1 MIWIKEEIMKE
12 IIKSIGLGF
21 LVSLPFIIFLGI
33 IITGIHFFGDSFIL
47 GSMFFIVTG
56 GLPIIL
62 VYKIKKLGKEFV
74 INTLYNI
81 GFITIILSIVILP
94 TYFFNTPGL
103 IFTGVLLSLFFF
115 YGIGQEF
122 IMNKL
127 LKSD

>member
-1 MIWIKEEIMKE
+1 M
-12 IIKSIGLGF
+12 
-21 LVSLPFIIFLGI
+21 VSLPFIIFLGI

>member
-1 MIWIKEEIMKE
+1 MKE